1 MSEQSQLHTV
11 LAGQEQTQK
20 VSQRSSG
27 KRNIMRFLS
36 ENRACAPASASL
48 TAPKTRTCVA
58 TGQLPA
64 RRTEALLQ
72 AGDLRSTHSQTK
84 KSFLLLGS
92 LSNLAEKGQNPVSQA
107 CEPPGFVTPFLPA
120 ACSAGCRASPTSLR
134 ACCPF
139 FFPRFL
145 TLWQL
150 LLLLHFHPHHPS
162 SNTKL
167 VFLTSCSLSQ
177 QPCRLRTNLPHA
189 VHGAAGAHLHS
200 CPRRCPGEQRA
211 QWKCQLLVRGLH
223 F

>member
-1 MSEQSQLHTV
+1 
-11 LAGQEQTQK
+11 
-20 VSQRSSG
+20 
-27 KRNIMRFLS
+27 MRFLS

-72 AGDLRSTHSQTK
+72 AEDLHSTHSQTK

-139 FFPRFL
+139 FPSFPYPMA
-145 TLWQL
+145 T
-150 LLLLHFHPHHPS
+150 PS
-162 SNTKL
+162 SLSFPPTPSLLKYQTCLSN
-167 VFLTSCSLSQ
+167 FL
-177 QPCRLRTNLPHA
+177 QPFPAALPPAHRPA
-189 VHGAAGAHLHS
+189 PRCARSSRSPPAQLPTEMPRGTAGAVEV
-200 CPRRCPGEQRA
+200 PAARA
-211 QWKCQLLVRGLH
+211 GASLLKLQKKKR
-223 F
+223 